1 MKKKLPIL
9 LIIAGILFFAVK
21 NSFFKNDHR
30 KNNLKYTSAI
40 EIPANVERNSIQ
52 NIDTTKIIENL
63 CERPVTSNVS
73 ASNGLVIR
81 NFVPCNW
88 EENFATEKQGA
99 VTSYSKRDINGLI
112 QMVLLV
118 KELPNLVSSQQKKDF
133 FSLENIKKSAAQV
146 DAISYR
152 KGSLAGLDCQEFIFK
167 TNNLSEAPGVT
178 SYAIHFETIFKNK
191 YITLTYGVAH
201 TDSSQASEVFYQ
213 YLPIFKTLSQKFK
226 ISN

>member
-1 MKKKLPIL
+1 MKRKIPIS
-9 LIIAGILFFAVK
+9 LIIAGVLFFIFK
-21 NSFFKNDHR
+21 DLFFKNEPKKSNFEFPTTKETPAAYNR
-30 KNNLKYTSAI
+30 NL
-40 EIPANVERNSIQ
+40 IQ
-52 NIDTTKIIENL
+52 NIDTSQILDNL
-63 CERPVTSNVS
+63 CERSVTSNVP
-73 ASNGLVIR
+73 ASTGLEII
-81 NFVPCNW
+81 NFVPCSW

-99 VTSYSKRDINGLI
+99 VTSYSKRDRNGLI

-133 FSLENIKKSAAQV
+133 FSLENIKKSASQV
-146 DAISYR
+146 NAILYQ
-152 KGSLAGLDCQEFIFK
+152 KGSLSGLDCQEFIFK
-167 TNNLSEAPGVT
+167 TYNLSEAPGIT